1 MRVIRTPIRRLRS
14 ADPLGR
20 SRRARSAER
29 GMTLI
34 EIMIVITILGM
45 VTAAVAVAVIPQL
58 KEAKVKQAR
67 IDIQNIKNA
76 ADLYYNKHS
85 RYPTTDEGI
94 AALVQEKMLDKTP
107 KDPWNRPYIYRY
119 PGVKNPNG
127 PDIGT
132 YGADGQPGGTDDNQD
147 LFLGELGEGD
157 DG

>member
-1 MRVIRTPIRRLRS
+1 MKLERIVQRLSAHHRS
-14 ADPLGR
+14 D
-20 SRRARSAER
+20 SSVHDQR

-85 RYPTTDEGI
+85 RYPTTEEGI
-94 AALVQEKMLDKTP
+94 QVLVQEKMLDKMP
-107 KDPWNRPYIYRY
+107 KDPWNRPYIYRF
-119 PGVKNPNG
+119 PGVKNPDG

-147 LFLGELGEGD
+147 LFLGELGSEGQ
-157 DG
+157 G